1 VILVKFFTT
10 FSFSYARSLLS
21 ENDLARVKVM
31 QGQNIIKKLAMQIT
45 KKADGKMITITT
57 QKINKPYEGYGS

>member
-1 VILVKFFTT
+1 
-10 FSFSYARSLLS
+10 
-21 ENDLARVKVM
+21 M
-31 QGQNIIKKLAMQIT
+31 QGQNSIKKLAIQIT